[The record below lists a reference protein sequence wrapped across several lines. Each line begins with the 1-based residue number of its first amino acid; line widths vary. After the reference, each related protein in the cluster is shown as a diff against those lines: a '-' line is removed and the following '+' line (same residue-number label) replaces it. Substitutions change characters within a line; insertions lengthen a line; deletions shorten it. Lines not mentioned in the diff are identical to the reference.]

1 MGQTIN
7 PCGLRISVT
16 KDWESKWIY
25 RKGKDDSILLLDSKT
40 KKEKKDWNSHHLKIK
55 TYTAFIRA
63 VKKKVT
69 KRTTLPRKKVLA

>member
-7 PCGLRISVT
+7 PCGLRIPVI
-16 KDWESKWIY
+16 KDWESRWIY
-25 RKGKDDSILLLDSKT
+25 LKGNDEILVLDTKAKT
-40 KKEKKDWNSHHLKIK
+40 KKNKTWNSHHLKIK